1 MILIAGGTGLVG
13 CRLSALL
20 TQRGYEVAHLTRT
33 KNTNSPYKQYLW
45 DIKKGTIEADA
56 LQYAEAVINLT
67 GAGIADSRWT
77 TARKK
82 EIIESRTMSNALLK
96 KSFEQ
101 FGAPKT
107 YLSASAIGF
116 YGNRADTL
124 LTEESPA
131 GQGDFLSKTCIAW
144 ENAIQSVAATGVRT
158 VIFRIGIVCTL
169 EGGALPQTML
179 PIKFGLGTYFGHG
192 QQYYSWI
199 HIDDLCRL
207 FIAALENKAWEG
219 TYNAVAPNPVTNK
232 DFTQILIAAMRRKA
246 LLLPTPAFMM
256 RLILGEMAAIVLF
269 SSNVSA
275 KKVATMDFLFDYPRL
290 KEALEALI
298 SSPA

>member
-13 CRLSALL
+13 MRLSALL
-20 TQRGYEVAHLTRT
+20 TQKGYEVAHLTRAT
-33 KNTNSPYKQYLW
+33 NTNSPYKQYLW
-45 DIKKGTIEADA
+45 DVNKGYIEDASALKKVVA
-56 LQYAEAVINLT
+56 LINLT
-67 GAGIADSRWT
+67 GAGIADARWT

-82 EIIESRTMSNALLK
+82 EIIESRTQSNALLK
-96 KSFEQ
+96 KAFEQ

-116 YGNRADTL
+116 YGDRGATL
-124 LTEESPA
+124 LDEESEA
-131 GQGDFLSKTCIAW
+131 GQGDFLSTTCIAW

-158 VIFRIGIVCTL
+158 VIFRIGIVCAL

-179 PIKFGLGTYFGHG
+179 PIKFGLGTYFGNG
-192 QQYYSWI
+192 QQFYSWI
-199 HIDDLCRL
+199 HIDDLCQL
-207 FIAALENKAWEG
+207 FLTALENQAWQG
-219 TYNAVAPNPVTNK
+219 VYNAVAPTPVTNK
-232 DFTQILIAAMRRKA
+232 DFTKILIGAMRRKA
-246 LLLPTPAFMM
+246 LLLPAPAFMM

-275 KKVATMDFLFDYPRL
+275 KKVEKMGFLFKYSRL

-298 SSPA
+298 KL

>member
-13 CRLSALL
+13 MYLSTLL
-20 TQRGYEVAHLTRT
+20 TRKGYEIAHLTRT
-33 KNTNSPYKQYLW
+33 KSTSSPYKQYLW
-45 DIKKGTIEADA
+45 DVKKGTIDADA
-56 LQYAEAVINLT
+56 LKNVEAVINLT

-82 EIIESRTMSNALLK
+82 EIVESRIQSNTLLK
-96 KSFEQ
+96 KAFEQ
-101 FGAPKT
+101 YGVPQT

-116 YGNRADTL
+116 YGNRGATL
-124 LTEESPA
+124 LDEESDA
-131 GQGDFLSKTCIAW
+131 GQGDFLSKTCVAW
-144 ENAIQSVAATGVRT
+144 ENAIQSVATTGVRT
-158 VIFRIGIVCTL
+158 VIFRIGIVCAL

-179 PIKFGLGTYFGHG
+179 PIKFGLGTYFGNG

-199 HIDDLCRL
+199 HIEDLCRL
-207 FIAALENKAWEG
+207 FIAALENKTWLG
-219 TYNAVAPNPVTNK
+219 TYNAVAPTPVTNK
-232 DFTQILIAAMRRKA
+232 NFTQTLIAAMHKKA
-246 LLLPTPAFMM
+246 ILLPAPALMM

-275 KKVATMDFLFDYPRL
+275 KKVKEMGFLFNYSRL

-298 SSPA
+298 RV